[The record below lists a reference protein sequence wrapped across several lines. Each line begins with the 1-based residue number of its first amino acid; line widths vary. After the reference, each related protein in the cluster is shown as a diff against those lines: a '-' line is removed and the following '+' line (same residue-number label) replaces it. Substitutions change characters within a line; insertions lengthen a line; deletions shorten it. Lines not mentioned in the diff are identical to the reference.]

1 MTSDIP
7 RKTSRRE
14 TGCEYEHEDKAFKR
28 PVTLET
34 IKTDKVLA
42 TMPLVKQS
50 RLSVTPLTRE
60 QAERLLKLAMV

>member
-1 MTSDIP
+1 
-7 RKTSRRE
+7 
-14 TGCEYEHEDKAFKR
+14 
-28 PVTLET
+28 LET

-50 RLSVTPLTRE
+50 RLSMTPLTRE